1 MIANGKPRKN
11 GSKNSVLYI
20 VIGLEKDSHKENVKF
35 K

>member
-11 GSKNSVLYI
+11 SSRKSVLYI
-20 VIGLEKDSHKENVKF
+20 VIGLQKDSHKENVKF